1 MAMLNNQRV
10 YNHITKVIT
19 SLVERAELRQ
29 LLESSAVGRP
39 AAEINALVIRRDAGT
54 GEASKGAGWL
64 VGISWATTTLHL
76 SIYLSI
82 LSYLILSYPIYIY
95 IYQS

>member
-1 MAMLNNQRV
+1 MLITI
-10 YNHITKVIT
+10 YFHITKVIT
-19 SLVERAELRQ
+19 SLVELSGRQ

-54 GEASKGAGWL
+54 GESEREGA
-64 VGISWATTTLHL
+64 TTLHL

-82 LSYLILSYPIYIY
+82 LSYPIYIHIYLYIYISVY